1 MDTRMPVFEVFCL
14 VATAILLWAESFQL
28 VQYNADA
35 LVLTECTAL
44 QGEQAAQNTEPFS
57 HIRPPPLKG
66 EKPM

>member
-1 MDTRMPVFEVFCL
+1 MHVFEVFCL

-28 VQYNADA
+28 DQYNAA
-35 LVLTECTAL
+35 AIVLTECTAL
-44 QGEQAAQNTEPFS
+44 QGEQAAQNTQPFS